1 MEIVGLR
8 PTVHY
13 HCIIMTQAY
22 RDFSI
27 FKTVGVNH
35 PEFFNLK
42 FLTAVHFIDMFSII
56 VPTFVEIRDIAVFRI
71 FSSEM

>member
-1 MEIVGLR
+1 
-8 PTVHY
+8 
-13 HCIIMTQAY
+13 MTQAY
-22 RDFSI
+22 LDFSI

-71 FSSEM
+71 FF